1 MGTGTSEMTL
11 MELDG
16 IDFGD
21 YSVRGLTMLLKPI
34 PAQDGLMRTI
44 NGGLV
49 DLTATQFRKRMIQI
63 SCDDVEAPDFS
74 SVWQGTAV
82 TVTCVPGL
90 GEGLNTAG
98 ETNEQIVISCLVD
111 DWQVSRDE
119 WGCVSSWQLSLL
131 EV

>member
-1 MGTGTSEMTL
+1 MSTGASEMTL
-11 MELDG
+11 MAMEG

-21 YSVRGLTMLLKPI
+21 YSVRGLTMVVKPI

-63 SCDDVEAPDFS
+63 SCDDVDAPFFGD
-74 SVWQGTAV
+74 VWQGHAV
-82 TVTCVPGL
+82 TVTCVPGV
-90 GEGLNTAG
+90 GEGINTDGVAD
-98 ETNEQIVISCLVD
+98 QLVIDCLVD